1 MPKYVLPVG
10 GGGKGGRRFSHYAP
24 LVSKVS
30 DNGSLGPT
38 SAGDQDDE
46 NSSEEEGQLAARL
59 FRTGST
65 RSRTGG
71 GGGATGSVSS
81 TGGTMVR
88 HRITRGGSEVSED
101 DSVMSAPAAATA
113 Q

>member
-10 GGGKGGRRFSHYAP
+10 GGGKGRRRFSHYAP

-38 SAGDQDDE
+38 SAGDQDEE

-71 GGGATGSVSS
+71 GGAAGSVSS

>member
-71 GGGATGSVSS
+71 GGATGSVSS